1 MNKSSQMHKK
11 PQHFSII
18 FILTLL
24 ILFTLE
30 LLSITQ
36 NTIIIPWTQFLAE
49 MSSYL
54 VRLFDTQAIAQGVV
68 LRDSQSGFAVSI
80 QPGCNGI
87 EAIIVLIAAILA
99 YPSSIKAKINGI
111 IIGFIAIQ
119 LLNIIRIISLFYLGQ
134 WNLTLF
140 EWAHQYVWQALIM
153 LDVLLVFVIWIRL
166 LKKHQPDK
174 KPETVHAG

>member
-1 MNKSSQMHKK
+1 MQKK
-11 PQHFSII
+11 PYHFSII
-18 FILTLL
+18 FILSLL
-24 ILFTLE
+24 FLFTIE
-30 LLSITQ
+30 LLTITQ

-54 VRLFDTQAIAQGVV
+54 VRLFDTQAIAEGVV
-68 LRDSQSGFAVSI
+68 LRDSRSGFAVSI

-87 EAIIVLIAAILA
+87 EAIIVLIATILA

-119 LLNIIRIISLFYLGQ
+119 FLNIIRIISFFYLGQ
-134 WNLTLF
+134 WNQTLF

-153 LDVLLVFVIWIRL
+153 LDVLLVFIVWIRL
-166 LKKHQPDK
+166 LKNHEPDK
-174 KPETVHAG
+174 KPDAVHAG